1 MRVAISVIDDKTK
14 YYAYPLLDSNHN
26 DCRKSKVAEGFVKM
40 CKDMD
45 SKFKVIVALRSAHM
59 HIEIE
64 RNFVCSEICM
74 IEIIILSDWTKRK
87 KTQIFLF
94 CVLFSE

>member
-1 MRVAISVIDDKTK
+1 
-14 YYAYPLLDSNHN
+14 
-26 DCRKSKVAEGFVKM
+26 M

-74 IEIIILSDWTKRK
+74 IEIIILSDWTKK
-87 KTQIFLF
+87 KKNPRYFFFVYCL
-94 CVLFSE
+94 VNE

>member
-1 MRVAISVIDDKTK
+1 MIVPTCLSQNNLRHCSHLSRFASYLPSQD
-14 YYAYPLLDSNHN
+14 
-26 DCRKSKVAEGFVKM
+26 KVAEGFVKM

-87 KTQIFLF
+87 KKPGISFL
-94 CVLFSE
+94 CIV